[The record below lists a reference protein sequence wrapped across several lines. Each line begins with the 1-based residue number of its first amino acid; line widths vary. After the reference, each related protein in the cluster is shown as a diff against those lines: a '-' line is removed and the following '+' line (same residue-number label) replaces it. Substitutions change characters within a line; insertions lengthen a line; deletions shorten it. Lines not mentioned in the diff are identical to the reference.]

1 MVGSLYFNFTPKT
14 LSVLTGIAS
23 NSLSTHKIR
32 KVNKIN
38 KKYLMK
44 TLFVWTSAEDET
56 NEEYFYTLGI

>member
-1 MVGSLYFNFTPKT
+1 MCVGGRGWVYYIVGSLYFNFTPKT

-38 KKYLMK
+38 K
-44 TLFVWTSAEDET
+44 
-56 NEEYFYTLGI
+56 